1 MRLFRTPQMPFRRS
15 SMHNVRFVPRASEI
29 GAIRIRAILHTGPA
43 EERGGDYFGLPL
55 NRAARLLAAGH
66 GDQTLLSQATQELV
80 YNSLPPGVS
89 LLDLGEHRLK
99 DVLRPERVFHP
110 TFISFRDRG
119 VKGAF
124 G

>member
-1 MRLFRTPQMPFRRS
+1 
-15 SMHNVRFVPRASEI
+15 
-29 GAIRIRAILHTGPA
+29 
-43 EERGGDYFGLPL
+43 
-55 NRAARLLAAGH
+55 
-66 GDQTLLSQATQELV
+66 V